1 MPGIDLHTHLAP
13 DLTGAELP
21 GVHAERE
28 AVSFDGRR
36 VGPPDLY
43 RPDRLDA
50 YLDTVGLDEA
60 IVSVPPPFYRQ
71 QLAAAES
78 AAWVAAVNE
87 GLLRRVEQH
96 PRLTP
101 LAYLPLE
108 HPQVAAAEYERIAG
122 DARWAGVVGSAGG
135 GSVSLAEPALRQ
147 LWQRLDEDGR
157 LVQLH
162 PGHAT
167 DPRLEPYY
175 LANLLGNPM
184 ETAVAAAQLV
194 FGEVLSEYPRI
205 RFMLLHCGGC
215 LPGVVGR
222 WERGHATQRP
232 GVPSL
237 TLPPAEAVRRFYVD
251 ALAHDP
257 ALVDLAV
264 TVFGA
269 ERLVLGSDWPF
280 PMGTE
285 DPFALVA
292 HLGPEYVTEVASTNA
307 AAALGR
313 DA

>member
-13 DLTGAELP
+13 DLAGAELL
-21 GVHAERE
+21 GAETNGG
-28 AVSFDGRR
+28 AVAFDGRR
-36 VGPPDLY
+36 VGPAGLY
-43 RPDRLDA
+43 RPDRLEA
-50 YLDTVGLDEA
+50 YLDKVGLDEA

-71 QLAAAES
+71 HLPAAES

-87 GLLRRVEQH
+87 GLLSRVEAH

-108 HPQVAAAEYERIAG
+108 HPQVAVAEYDRIAG
-122 DARWAGVVGSAGG
+122 DDRWAGVVGSAGG

-147 LWQRLDEDGR
+147 LWRQLDQDGR
-157 LVQLH
+157 MVQLH
-162 PGHAT
+162 PGHAV

-175 LANLLGNPM
+175 LTNLLGNPV
-184 ETAVAAAQLV
+184 ETTVAAAQLV
-194 FGEVLSEYPRI
+194 FGEVLHDFPGI
-205 RFMLLHCGGC
+205 RFVLLHCGGC

-222 WERGHATQRP
+222 WERGHATARP

-237 TLPPAEAVRRFYVD
+237 PLSPAKAARRFYVD
-251 ALAHDP
+251 VLAHEP
-257 ALVDLAV
+257 AVVDLAV

-285 DPFALVA
+285 DPLALVA
-292 HLGPEYVTEVASTNA
+292 HRGPEYVAQVAMANA

-313 DA
+313 NG